1 MSLQHKLSKGIK
13 RCAWLAISL
22 TFVLL
27 LVTVTAAAAD
37 TVEVEPSV
45 DPIRNKDNFSAV
57 VYDNTNGL
65 PAAEANAIVETS
77 EGFIWI
83 GCYAGLVKYDGNT
96 FERLDST
103 QGVSSI
109 SSLYVD
115 KQDRLWIGTND
126 NGVALMENGK
136 FRFWDEKDGLEASK
150 INDIEGDDDGCVY
163 VGTTEGITLFKPNL
177 EMVSLKDERIRDVYV
192 ESMVSGRDGLIY
204 GTSHDGNVFI
214 LRDGNLVNYYEKDE
228 TMHPITCVY
237 PDSKKPGWFYY
248 GTEDEGVFHVNL
260 KSGFNTAEQIDISP
274 LVGVYDIKQIG
285 DYIWICSRSGI
296 GVIAEDG
303 FHSLDFLP
311 LNNSV
316 DHMMMDYEGNLWFT
330 SSRQGVM
337 KLVANRFTD
346 VFKRYGIEDIVINST
361 CMMDGKLFMG
371 SDNGLIVADDA
382 GLIESIPLAS
392 VRKADGGPLNEDQE
406 ASDLLELLDGIRIRS
421 IIRDSRD
428 RLWIS
433 TWKSL
438 GLLRYDQGELTIF
451 DQTDGLLSNSI
462 RSVYETKDGRMLVAI
477 TGGLNIIEEDRV
489 VAAYDKDDGIVNN
502 ETLNVCEAPNGDVLV
517 GSNGDGIYVINAGG
531 IRNIGKNDGL
541 NSCVIMR
548 IKYDEDNKI
557 FWLVTGNS
565 LAYMTEAYKVK
576 TISKFPYP
584 DNLDILKNSKGDMWI
599 LSSDG
604 IYIAPAKDLIANK
617 ATDPVHYGIANGIP
631 CIATSNPYNYLTEE
645 GDLYI
650 SGRTG
655 VVKVNIEEPLEN
667 IHNLKMS
674 VPYVKADSK
683 FIYPDEKGYFRIPAS
698 TKKLA
703 VYAYVYNYSL
713 TDPMVSFMLRGF
725 ERKPSVL
732 KRSDLGAL
740 YYTNLKGGT
749 YRFDMQVMDALG
761 RNSKT
766 MTATIIK
773 AKAFYEQV
781 WFFVLAMTAFVVCAL
796 AILQLYVREKMKKVE
811 KQHREKAE
819 RERITNDLHMANQ
832 IQTSVLPHE
841 FPPFPE
847 RKEFELYAMME
858 PAREVGGDFYD
869 FFLIDEDHLCLVIA
883 DVSGKGIPA
892 SLFMM
897 NSKVLIKSFASG
909 DNSPSEVLEKVNKEI
924 CENNQMEM
932 FVTVWLG
939 VLELSTGKIVASN
952 AGHEYPVIGHA
963 GGEFEL
969 IRDKHGFVVGGMDGV
984 KYTDYELQ
992 LQPGD
997 KLFVYTD
1004 GVPEAANVRDELFG
1018 TDRMLD
1024 ALNADRYAPV
1034 EELLRNVRRAVSEFT
1049 EGAEQFDDLTML
1061 VAEYLGNVLE

>member
-163 VGTTEGITLFKPNL
+163 VGTTEGITLFKPDL

-192 ESMVSGRDGLIY
+192 ESMVSGGDGLIY

-517 GSNGDGIYVINAGG
+517 GSNG
-531 IRNIGKNDGL
+531 KNDGL

-667 IHNLKMS
+667 IHDLKMS

-683 FIYPDEKGYFRIPAS
+683 FIYPAEKGYFRIPAS

-909 DNSPSEVLEKVNKEI
+909 DNSPAEVLEKVNKEI